1 MELQTSTNWDARE
14 NRSVT
19 IIDNETGELVD
30 DNAYLVNKRVPRG
43 RDYWWRFMVCDLISI
58 MEDLPGKQ
66 MHAISAVLDSVS
78 PYDNTIQLTQ
88 KEIAEKAGCSPKTM
102 NTAMQVLKNHGV
114 IKMVHR
120 GLWMINPRFMSQGGG
135 ARKHETLAI
144 HYSQAGEVIQMPT
157 RPQDDQAAQ
166 G

>member
-1 MELQTSTNWDARE
+1 MELSTSKSWNGHDGRAVKVIDA
-14 NRSVT
+14 
-19 IIDNETGELVD
+19 ETGEVID

-66 MHAISAVLDSVS
+66 MHAVGAVLDSVS

-88 KEIAEKAGCSPKTM
+88 KEIAEKAECSRVTV
-102 NTAMQVLKNHGV
+102 NAAMRILQEHGV
-114 IKMVHR
+114 IKKIR
-120 GLWMINPRFMSQGGG
+120 AGLWMIDPRFMSQGGG

-144 HYSQAGEVIQMPT
+144 HYSQAGEIIQMPT